1 MIYILTR
8 TSISSAYPIFA
19 QQGYENPREAT
30 GRIVCANCHLAN
42 KPVEIE
48 VPQAVLPDT
57 VFEAVVRIPYDMQLK
72 QAQGQATSY
81 TTRGFQ
87 IFNMTSMSQV
97 EPPKHGLDPSIMTSL
112 PIFLYKKSEQHTI
125 ECSICLSTIE
135 DGELVRILPN
145 CMHIFHLE
153 CIDKLF
159 DCHSTCP
166 ICRAEAKPRLSPE
179 PREGIVSRLSPSTPP
194 MESGNLC
201 VTVNLEGTSSSGN
214 GTSSRLSSCK
224 RIIILSR
231 ERSFQ
236 GIPAQSCSRE
246 DHVDDL
252 VSELTI
258 LRARS
263 TTGVIHLSNRL
274 LGRILSVPVPRP
286 FTFLVFFDSQKVHS
300 HSEISLPTL
309 KNEFLILA
317 SSFHTN
323 NPANNKSFFFEIEFQ
338 ESRVSF
344 ALFGVKSLP
353 HVCLVPL
360 FSTDFERDLIQMES
374 SDFSRHAESMAEF
387 VEAKSKHTVGPIHRP
402 GFISKKQK
410 MSIIELALILSLFVL
425 KKIISG
431 NTLMHNK
438 NAWMVGSIFVYF
450 FSVSGTMYN
459 IINKIPIAMVDR
471 DDPGKLVF
479 F

>member
-1 MIYILTR
+1 
-8 TSISSAYPIFA
+8 
-19 QQGYENPREAT
+19 
-30 GRIVCANCHLAN
+30 
-42 KPVEIE
+42 
-48 VPQAVLPDT
+48 
-57 VFEAVVRIPYDMQLK
+57 
-72 QAQGQATSY
+72 
-81 TTRGFQ
+81 
-87 IFNMTSMSQV
+87 MTSMSQV

-145 CMHIFHLE
+145 CMHIFHVE
-153 CIDKLF
+153 CIDKWF

-166 ICRAEAKPRLSPE
+166 ICRAAAKPLLSPE

-214 GTSSRLSSCK
+214 GTSSRLSLCK

-286 FTFLVFFDSQKVHS
+286 FTFLVFFDSQK
-300 HSEISLPTL
+300 
-309 KNEFLILA
+309 
-317 SSFHTN
+317 
-323 NPANNKSFFFEIEFQ
+323 
-338 ESRVSF
+338 
-344 ALFGVKSLP
+344 
-353 HVCLVPL
+353 
-360 FSTDFERDLIQMES
+360 MES
-374 SDFSRHAESMAEF
+374 SDFSRHAESMAN
-387 VEAKSKHTVGPIHRP
+387 SWRP
-402 GFISKKQK
+402 KVNTLSVPFIGQ
-410 MSIIELALILSLFVL
+410 
-425 KKIISG
+425 IISG

-479 F
+479 FYDGSGMQLRAEGFTIGFLYTMFGLLLAFVTRVLVHEKNRNIQRCTLSLTCAKGKQYVRPRYARVMARLPWVLEATTGAWHLRGHACSNNMAWHWYDIDTGEAQVMAWHRHGRSHDRGTGADMTLARHDVGKARHG